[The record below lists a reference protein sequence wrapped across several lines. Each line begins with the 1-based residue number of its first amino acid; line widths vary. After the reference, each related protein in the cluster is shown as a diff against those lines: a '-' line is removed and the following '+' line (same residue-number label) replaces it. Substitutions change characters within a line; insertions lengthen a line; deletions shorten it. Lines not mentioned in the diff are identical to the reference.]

1 MADKKEN
8 RDTPLS
14 RTPIVTTPVNTLDE
28 LQAASVARLKAK
40 REQRA
45 AEKNKVERKTNT
57 GANKLQ
63 GLASL
68 KNTLGKQYYRPTTET
83 VQKRVKK

>member
-8 RDTPLS
+8 RDYPLA
-14 RTPIVTTPVNTLDE
+14 TTPVTILDD

-40 REQRA
+40 RE
-45 AEKNKVERKTNT
+45 ERKTNVKEGKKT
-57 GANKLQ
+57 QSGADKLQ

-68 KNTLGKQYYRPTTET
+68 KNTLGRQYYRPTTET
-83 VQKRVKK
+83 LVKRVKK

>member
-1 MADKKEN
+1 MKKEN

-14 RTPIVTTPVNTLDE
+14 RTPIVTTSITILDD
-28 LQAASVARLKAK
+28 LQKASVARLKVK

-45 AEKNKVERKTNT
+45 AEKTKVERKTNT
-57 GANKLQ
+57 GADKLQ

-68 KNTLGKQYYRPTTET
+68 KNTLGMKTRKT
-83 VQKRVKK
+83 K

>member
-1 MADKKEN
+1 MADKKPN
-8 RDTPLS
+8 RDYPLA
-14 RTPIVTTPVNTLDE
+14 TTPVTVLDD

-40 REQRA
+40 RE
-45 AEKNKVERKTNT
+45 ERKSQEKE
-57 GANKLQ
+57 GKGVQSGVDKLQ

-83 VQKRVKK
+83 IAKRVRKSNT